1 MSACAPRPAEGES
14 HTMFSYIMKQ
24 KRLLFLEA
32 VAATLRAGCGVLLS
46 FAMGEMTNSAVDGQ
60 LPVLLSSGAVCVVC
74 LAALYGLQV
83 LETYLRKTLSARCIC
98 AVKADLYS
106 ALVRRGPAALHG
118 QSDSYYLNMLQGDIE
133 LLERDYFDSI
143 WRAINLSIQVVCC
156 AAALIAVSAR
166 LFVIFALV
174 SIAPQLASRWFKRP
188 LQRRKDEFSRQNA
201 RCVQRGREFIG
212 GFDTILFFSRSELFI
227 SRLLDEDRRLEAS
240 RRRRDT
246 YSSAASGGAN
256 AINMVA
262 QILCMG
268 AAAYFIA
275 VGELRIGALTSSTQL
290 LNFIFTPLNTVINCA
305 LAIVSTRGLRD
316 KFTGLTSARPVRGDM
331 EFRRGDIVF
340 EGVTAGYAGREVLR
354 DFSCRLRQ
362 GGRYA
367 IVGASGAG
375 KSTLVRALMGTARVS
390 AGRITLGGVDVGRI
404 PLSEL
409 YRHVLYVPQ
418 TTFVFEGTV
427 RDNIGLFSGEPGV
440 EEAAR
445 RAALPDSL
453 LDAPAGGD
461 SGVSLSGGERTRI
474 AVARA
479 LCSKSEVL
487 IFDEPTSGLDPDTAG
502 DVERAILS
510 ITGRT
515 VVVITHN
522 WDEAYLSSFDG
533 VIDLGGER

>member
-1 MSACAPRPAEGES
+1 
-14 HTMFSYIMKQ
+14 MFSYIMKQ

-32 VAATLRAGCGVLLS
+32 AAATLRAGCGVLLS

-60 LPVLLSSGAVCVVC
+60 LPVLLGSGAVCVVC
-74 LAALYGLQV
+74 LSALYGLQV

-98 AVKADLYS
+98 AVKADPYS
-106 ALVRRGPAALHG
+106 ALERRGPAALHG

-316 KFTGLTSARPVRGDM
+316 KFTGLTSARPVRG
-331 EFRRGDIVF
+331 
-340 EGVTAGYAGREVLR
+340 TWSSAAGTSSLR
-354 DFSCRLRQ
+354 
-362 GGRYA
+362 
-367 IVGASGAG
+367 AS
-375 KSTLVRALMGTARVS
+375 
-390 AGRITLGGVDVGRI
+390 
-404 PLSEL
+404 
-409 YRHVLYVPQ
+409 
-418 TTFVFEGTV
+418 
-427 RDNIGLFSGEPGV
+427 
-440 EEAAR
+440 R
-445 RAALPDSL
+445 RAMP
-453 LDAPAGGD
+453 G
-461 SGVSLSGGERTRI
+461 
-474 AVARA
+474 AR
-479 LCSKSEVL
+479 C
-487 IFDEPTSGLDPDTAG
+487 
-502 DVERAILS
+502 
-510 ITGRT
+510 
-515 VVVITHN
+515 
-522 WDEAYLSSFDG
+522 
-533 VIDLGGER
+533 